1 MVSWYRGYHDCAEG
15 NAYTGKVT
23 SARVSS
29 CRNISK
35 TGEQHICNVTWWP
48 GNWDWE
54 WDLPPLPLAASTSQS
69 TRPGSCRHPGHDW
82 GFRQYCWRS
91 PVVVPKSTHLVCPP
105 GPCLYLSADLSF
117 FLSEQIWWYLLVHL
131 TSFRIQS
138 FAQVCQAQVIHLQST
153 KMYLARMDAS
163 MHIFP
168 KSGKELW
175 TFCPRTVLTENT
187 SCCNGFT
194 AVTPS
199 LWRRLYQIIFWGG
212 GGMGAIFN
220 NMIIYKRG

>member
-69 TRPGSCRHPGHDW
+69 TRPGSCRHPDTIEVLDNIVGGAQLWFPNLHIW
-82 GFRQYCWRS
+82 FVPLA
-91 PVVVPKSTHLVCPP
+91 PVSIYLQICHSHCPN
-105 GPCLYLSADLSF
+105 
-117 FLSEQIWWYLLVHL
+117 
-131 TSFRIQS
+131 
-138 FAQVCQAQVIHLQST
+138 
-153 KMYLARMDAS
+153 
-163 MHIFP
+163 
-168 KSGKELW
+168 KSGDTCWYIWPASESKVL
-175 TFCPRTVLTENT
+175 PR
-187 SCCNGFT
+187 S
-194 AVTPS
+194 ARP
-199 LWRRLYQIIFWGG
+199 
-212 GGMGAIFN
+212 
-220 NMIIYKRG
+220 K

>member
-91 PVVVPKSTHLVCPP
+91 PVVVPKSTHLVCPH

-138 FAQVCQAQVIHLQST
+138 FAQVCQAQVIHLQTMQIT
-153 KMYLARMDAS
+153 KMY
-163 MHIFP
+163 I
-168 KSGKELW
+168 
-175 TFCPRTVLTENT
+175 
-187 SCCNGFT
+187 
-194 AVTPS
+194 
-199 LWRRLYQIIFWGG
+199 
-212 GGMGAIFN
+212 
-220 NMIIYKRG
+220 

>member
-1 MVSWYRGYHDCAEG
+1 MIVLKEMPIQGRWRVQESPLAEIYLRLV
-15 NAYTGKVT
+15 NNTFAM
-23 SARVSS
+23 
-29 CRNISK
+29 
-35 TGEQHICNVTWWP
+35 WP
-48 GNWDWE
+48 G
-54 WDLPPLPLAASTSQS
+54 DLATEIENEIFLHCLWLPRQVKAHVQVVVAILDTIEVLDNIVGGAQLWFPNLHIWFVPLAPVSIYLQICHSFLIVRTNLVIPVGTSDQLQNPKFC
-69 TRPGSCRHPGHDW
+69 PG
-82 GFRQYCWRS
+82 
-91 PVVVPKSTHLVCPP
+91 LP
-105 GPCLYLSADLSF
+105 GPSNPPAYNAKHKD
-117 FLSEQIWWYLLVHL
+117 V
-131 TSFRIQS
+131 
-138 FAQVCQAQVIHLQST
+138 
-153 KMYLARMDAS
+153 YLARMDAS